1 VTLKVPA
8 FRCTYVAPVTQRPHA
23 VYAAWQ
29 CSSTVGQSGVGPN
42 KICCGLFR
50 ANDICSGFSPREARS
65 AFACKPISSAASTLV
80 TSQNR
85 DLTDFSD
92 GMRFGR
98 ERYSALTSAGLKH
111 SNMTASS
118 LPLLTNV

>member
-1 VTLKVPA
+1 M
-8 FRCTYVAPVTQRPHA
+8 
-23 VYAAWQ
+23 
-29 CSSTVGQSGVGPN
+29 GPN

-65 AFACKPISSAASTLV
+65 AFACAISSAASTLV

-92 GMRFGR
+92 GMRFRR
-98 ERYSALTSAGLKH
+98 ECYSALTSAGLKH